1 MRDGTNGANLK
12 DLAQAYRILIFKYL
26 IKVKHMNKERLDFL
40 KEVAAKIATLQNAK
54 KRLNELGRQRTL
66 SEFRTLLIRIFKDYA
81 KESNDK
87 LLFSADD
94 FVLKILP
101 ADSYFAETRDILFV
115 AIFEQMA
122 NNLTEDEIDEM
133 KIIQG
138 EDNE

>member
-1 MRDGTNGANLK
+1 
-12 DLAQAYRILIFKYL
+12 
-26 IKVKHMNKERLDFL
+26 MNKERLDFL

-66 SEFRTLLIRIFKDYA
+66 SEFRTLLIRIFQDYA

-122 NNLTEDEIDEM
+122 NNLTKDEIDEM